1 MVLFQYSASHLDH
14 WRINRPHRWPFSLR
28 AYSGSQ
34 TAQLL
39 TLAPMDGRLLDHGST
54 LHVLAAANPAG
65 ALERAELLVSFS
77 ARFGAS
83 FGSGK
88 LRCYL
93 LAVLAA
99 AIGGRGVRSAVITQQ
114 HPRAAGV
121 FVNAADERSGTGAGL
136 HAGARLT

>member
-1 MVLFQYSASHLDH
+1 RRL
-14 WRINRPHRWPFSLR
+14 NRPNRWPFSLR
-28 AYSGSQ
+28 ADSGSQ
-34 TAQLL
+34 IAQLL
-39 TLAPMDGRLLDHGST
+39 TLAPLDGRLLDHGSA

-77 ARFGAS
+77 AHLSAS

-114 HPRAAGV
+114 HLLAAGI
-121 FVNAADERSGTGAGL
+121 FVNAVDEGIGTGTAL
-136 HAGARLT
+136 HAMAQLNESGVVDASNKFGL